1 MARGTPS
8 DKAFRF
14 VIDGKSGSFDA
25 YIDLID
31 GMDPNQKELDCRY
44 RPINDTGKWAWLTGP
59 TIYNSQLSTTE
70 STDKTFDN
78 AIAEVNAE
86 IKKLFGGVSGD
97 IPLKGYDRISWLIQL
112 GLKEIDNVIS
122 RK

>member
-14 VIDGKSGSFDA
+14 VIDGESGNFDA
-25 YIDLID
+25 YLDLVDGIDST
-31 GMDPNQKELDCRY
+31 QKEMDCRY
-44 RPINDTGKWAWLTGP
+44 RPVGDTGKWVWLLGP
-59 TIYNSQLSTTE
+59 TITSDQLSTTE
-70 STDKTFDN
+70 STDKTFDD
-78 AIAEVNAE
+78 AIAEINAK